1 MAQVRDTFEL
11 RIGGHPYVGWTEA
24 EVSAALDSPCRTA
37 TLALSRPLDDGA
49 PTRISVPPDSEAEL
63 WLRDET
69 GSGRRDRV
77 LRGWVC
83 GLACGYSASGW
94 HMSLTVYS
102 RTVDVMHSDPTER
115 FVFCD
120 RTRTEIARALCAP
133 HGVDVVL
140 ADGASDSA
148 RVPRFRTE
156 ASESVAVALDRL
168 LAGGGLFATDDGD
181 GQLVLATV
189 GGAHAETAIVG
200 GQEGANV
207 LSCDANID
215 TTQRFSEYICRGQ
228 RAGDDRDA
236 GAPPAEAYGSAVDA
250 WQTRTRVLHI
260 DPRRGLDDAQCLA
273 HARFEAAR
281 RAGQSM
287 RARYTVQGL
296 RQRLSG
302 APWEPNLRVQIRDAW
317 LGIDQEILIAAV
329 TMRQTATAQ
338 TTELTV
344 GPVEGYQREL
354 TPETRRPRG
363 PRRPPVSSGLYRDIA
378 DYMAAISGEAAR

>member
-140 ADGASDSA
+140 AEGASDSA

-189 GGAHAETAIVG
+189 GGAHAETAIVAG
-200 GQEGANV
+200 
-207 LSCDANID
+207 
-215 TTQRFSEYICRGQ
+215 RRGQ
-228 RAGDDRDA
+228 TSSRAMPTSTQPSGSPSISAA
-236 GAPPAEAYGSAVDA
+236 GNGRETIG
-250 WQTRTRVLHI
+250 
-260 DPRRGLDDAQCLA
+260 
-273 HARFEAAR
+273 
-281 RAGQSM
+281 M
-287 RARYTVQGL
+287 RA
-296 RQRLSG
+296 
-302 APWEPNLRVQIRDAW
+302 P
-317 LGIDQEILIAAV
+317 
-329 TMRQTATAQ
+329 
-338 TTELTV
+338 
-344 GPVEGYQREL
+344 
-354 TPETRRPRG
+354 RRPRRTVRRSTHGRRG
-363 PRRPPVSSGLYRDIA
+363 PACCTSIRAAGSTMPSASRTRGSRRRAAQGSRCALGTRSRDSG
-378 DYMAAISGEAAR
+378 SV